1 MNQTSQKWK
10 IQLLMRQI
18 LQLTTRR
25 KMKMKIVAN
34 SKVQKL
40 SLLLD
45 NGVEN
50 LLGFVV
56 DLLKDRIVF

>member
-1 MNQTSQKWK
+1 
-10 IQLLMRQI
+10 
-18 LQLTTRR
+18 
-25 KMKMKIVAN
+25 MKMKIVAN

-56 DLLKDRIVF
+56 DLLKDRIAF